1 MPTYEYVCPQ
11 CGIFEQFH
19 SITTVIQQCPKC
31 GGEVHRIISRN
42 QNIIFKGSGFHV
54 TDNRSGDYNK
64 QAASENSAGA
74 VSTTTNENKSNENKS
89 NENKSAKT
97 ETKAS

>member
-19 SITTVIQQCPKC
+19 SITITIDHCPKC
-31 GGEVHRIISRN
+31 GKEVRRLISRN

-64 QAASENSAGA
+64 KAASDNPASP
-74 VSTTTNENKSNENKS
+74 VSTTTSNENKPAQTDS
-89 NENKSAKT
+89 
-97 ETKAS
+97 KAS